1 VAEGAIVVDDVSKR
15 FRLYSEK
22 PSSLK
27 ARVLSSHAKAED
39 FWALRDVGFA
49 TKDIPGF
56 QSPATGAHALEMQ
69 APIDYSVA
77 FRQADAT
84 PLTRSDIVV
93 DTVPSHSARHGA
105 RF

>member
-1 VAEGAIVVDDVSKR
+1 MRKRVSM
-15 FRLYSEK
+15 FPAFVE
-22 PSSLK
+22 PTHE
-27 ARVLSSHAKAED
+27 SHATLETVD
-39 FWALRDVGFA
+39 HTVERFSLRDVGFA
-49 TKDIPGF
+49 TKDILGF